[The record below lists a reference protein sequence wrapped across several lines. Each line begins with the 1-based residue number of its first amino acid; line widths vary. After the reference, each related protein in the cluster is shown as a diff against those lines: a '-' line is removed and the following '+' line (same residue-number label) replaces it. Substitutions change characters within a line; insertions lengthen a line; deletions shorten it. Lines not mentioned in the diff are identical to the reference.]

1 MNIINN
7 RNISKKVKEKVI
19 GGMEGV
25 TLKEK
30 KKKINTFNI
39 VPYYSSIFV
48 QGSQPHFIHRSN
60 FVKENLETNTQLGSI
75 LFSTVLA
82 MSLFGTVGS

>member
-19 GGMEGV
+19 GGMKGGCN
-25 TLKEK
+25 LK
-30 KKKINTFNI
+30 KKKKHTFNI